1 MKRNNVKHALFLLLA
16 GVVIAAC
23 GTVDRK
29 EPDHGGPEAPLAE
42 AKAGEGGEKR
52 TQKPGAPVKVEGRL
66 AASSALLSVDFEEA
80 ASDVTVEVWGVDGLV
95 VTSAKEPVQGR
106 RFGKGEKLG
115 VEVSFTAPATRADL
129 AVRVR
134 GTFDGRVRERVQ
146 SFTVNAGAPSL
157 HPPPGEVKM
166 GPDGKPV
173 RVLKAE

>member
-1 MKRNNVKHALFLLLA
+1 MKRGNEMRVLWMLA
-16 GVVIAAC
+16 CVVAGC

-29 EPDHGGPEAPLAE
+29 EPDHVGPEAPLAE
-42 AKAGEGGEKR
+42 ANAEEGSAVR
-52 TQKPGAPVKVEGRL
+52 TQKPGAPVKVEGKL
-66 AASSALLSVDFEEA
+66 GASSAALTVDFEEA

-95 VTSAKEPVQGR
+95 VTSAKEPVQNR
-106 RFGKGEKLG
+106 RFGQGEKVS

-157 HPPPGEVKM
+157 TQPPGELRT

-173 RVLKAE
+173 RVLRAE

>member
-1 MKRNNVKHALFLLLA
+1 MKKGNEMRALFLLA
-16 GVVIAAC
+16 CVVAAC
-23 GTVDRK
+23 GTVERK
-29 EPDHGGPEAPLAE
+29 EPDHGGPETPSVETNAD
-42 AKAGEGGEKR
+42 EGGEVR

-66 AASSALLSVDFEEA
+66 AGSSAVLTVDFEEA

-95 VTSAKEPVQGR
+95 VTSAKEPVQNRQFGR
-106 RFGKGEKLG
+106 GDKAS

-134 GTFDGRVRERVQ
+134 GTFEGRVRERVQ

-157 HPPPGEVKM
+157 TQPPGEIRT

-173 RVLKAE
+173 RVMRPE